1 MTEQKLDHCLQCLA
15 GVQEELRQQ
24 QAEQVVHIQ
33 EDYNRQLQDL
43 TARFEQQ
50 VKSPQSRLA
59 STISNTFKMH
69 VPITSNAVR

>member
-33 EDYNRQLQDL
+33 QDYNRQLQDL

-50 VKSPQSRLA
+50 VSPPLA
-59 STISNTFKMH
+59 SFYQKGHYILML
-69 VPITSNAVR
+69 PTSYAMLF